1 MGPCMLD
8 LVQRD
13 YLATACSDHEDF
25 SHRLISE
32 SYIAVQQYC
41 IVSDVIFTVFNAG
54 LILLIIKDHQSRG
67 WVCALINHTQL
78 LWIQTSRRGCCIE
91 RLEW

>member
-1 MGPCMLD
+1 MGPCMLN

-32 SYIAVQQYC
+32 SYISIQQNS
-41 IVSDVIFTVFNAG
+41 IIADVIFTFFDAG

-67 WVCALINHTQL
+67 RVCALINHT
-78 LWIQTSRRGCCIE
+78 
-91 RLEW
+91 